1 MLGGRQGQVNEGH
14 ACGSLAVDGN
24 SGHCLNMRLRY
35 LPNPPGSRQ
44 RKRSALLNAQK
55 ANAVGQILGHIHVHN
70 PLGNLYENYEDRLTL
85 LELGFQSLRLWVLE
99 PHDLILSKLAKNNPK
114 VRDDVKFLVTK
125 LSLSF
130 EVLYRR
136 WESEMK
142 PWIANADRH
151 ETTINLWKSYFQ
163 Q

>member
-55 ANAVGQILGHIHVHN
+55 ANAVGQILGHIHVRN
-70 PLGNLYENYEDRLTL
+70 PLGNLYVFPGKGLPENSSISDLASFHRPTFID
-85 LELGFQSLRLWVLE
+85 LEQNFFCPSDSIEKWHRWLAE
-99 PHDLILSKLAKNNPK
+99 P
-114 VRDDVKFLVTK
+114 
-125 LSLSF
+125 
-130 EVLYRR
+130 
-136 WESEMK
+136 
-142 PWIANADRH
+142 
-151 ETTINLWKSYFQ
+151 ETMSNF
-163 Q
+163 